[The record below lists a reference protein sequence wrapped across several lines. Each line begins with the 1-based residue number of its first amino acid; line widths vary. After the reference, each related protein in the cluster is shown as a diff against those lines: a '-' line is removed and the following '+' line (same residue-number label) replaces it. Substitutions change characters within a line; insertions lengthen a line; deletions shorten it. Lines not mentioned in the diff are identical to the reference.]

1 MLSFIRNL
9 VGVKTDQAVRN
20 AVEALVQWDPKSATE
35 AELRTMEE
43 HLDRLG
49 RQVAEARA
57 AYEREKKEAD
67 AIAQLSRQ
75 RLAAAEHLQRRID
88 ETTDP
93 AQKAPLEKSL
103 ETLVGLLE
111 QMAPEVDREAQ
122 DATDAEEF
130 LRMLEQTYAQAG
142 EKLKT
147 ARSELSRAE
156 RDMARAAQ
164 QRSVAEQR
172 AEAARQA
179 AGLSSATSGLGMAL
193 KAMQDTAAR
202 ELASAETANTKARL
216 LKPTKPEEDDPHI
229 KAALQAATGA
239 LPAPTDLSSRL
250 AAIRARQS

>member
-1 MLSFIRNL
+1 MLAFMRNL
-9 VGVKTDQAVRN
+9 VGVKTDQAVRS

-49 RQVAEARA
+49 RQVAEARV
-57 AYEREKKEAD
+57 AYNRERKEAD

-75 RLAAAEHLQRRID
+75 RLTAAEHLQRQI
-88 ETTDP
+88 EGETDP
-93 AQKAPLEKSL
+93 ARKATLERSL

-142 EKLKT
+142 EKLKS
-147 ARSELSRAE
+147 ARSELTRAE

>member
-1 MLSFIRNL
+1 
-9 VGVKTDQAVRN
+9 
-20 AVEALVQWDPKSATE
+20 
-35 AELRTMEE
+35 MEE

-49 RQVAEARA
+49 RQVAEARM
-57 AYEREKKEAD
+57 AYDREKKEAD

-75 RLAAAEHLQRRID
+75 RLAAAEHLQRQI
-88 ETTDP
+88 EGETDP
-93 AQKAPLEKSL
+93 ARKATLEKSL

-111 QMAPEVDREAQ
+111 QMAPEVEREAQ

-147 ARSELSRAE
+147 ARSELTRAE

-202 ELASAETANTKARL
+202 EMATAEAANTKARL
-216 LKPTKPEEDDPHI
+216 LKPTRPEEDDPDI

-239 LPAPTDLSSRL
+239 LPGPTDLTGRL
-250 AAIRARQS
+250 AAIRARQA

>member
-1 MLSFIRNL
+1 MISFMRNL
-9 VGVKTDQAVRN
+9 VGVKTDQAVRS

-49 RQVAEARA
+49 RQVAQARA
-57 AYEREKKEAD
+57 AYDREKKEAD
-67 AIAQLSRQ
+67 TIAQLSRQ
-75 RLAAAEHLQRRID
+75 RLTAAEHLQRQID
-88 ETTDP
+88 GEADP
-93 AQKAPLEKSL
+93 ARKATLEKSL
-103 ETLVGLLE
+103 TTLVGLLE
-111 QMAPEVDREAQ
+111 QMAADVDREAQ

-142 EKLKT
+142 DKLKS
-147 ARSELSRAE
+147 ARSELTRAE
-156 RDMARAAQ
+156 RDMSRAAQ

-193 KAMQDTAAR
+193 KAMQDAAAR
-202 ELASAETANTKARL
+202 ELAGAEAANAKARL
-216 LKPTKPEEDDPHI
+216 LKPTRPEEDDPNI

-239 LPAPTDLSSRL
+239 LPAPTNITSRL
-250 AAIRARQS
+250 EAIRARQR

>member
-1 MLSFIRNL
+1 MLNFLRNL
-9 VGVKTDQAVRN
+9 AGVKTDQAVRN

-49 RQVAEARA
+49 RQVAEARM
-57 AYEREKKEAD
+57 AYDREKKEAD

-75 RLAAAEHLQRRID
+75 RLTAAEHLQRQID
-88 ETTDP
+88 GENDP
-93 AQKAPLEKSL
+93 ARKATLEKSL
-103 ETLVGLLE
+103 ATLVGLLE
-111 QMAPEVDREAQ
+111 QMAADIDREAQ
-122 DATDAEEF
+122 DAADAEEF
-130 LRMLEQTYAQAG
+130 LRMLEQTYGQAG
-142 EKLKT
+142 EKLKS

-193 KAMQDTAAR
+193 KAMQTSAAR
-202 ELASAETANTKARL
+202 ELAGAEAANAKARL
-216 LKPTKPEEDDPHI
+216 LKPTKPEEDDPNI

-239 LPAPTDLSSRL
+239 LPAPTNLTSRL
-250 AAIRARQS
+250 EAIRARQR

>member
-1 MLSFIRNL
+1 MLAFMRNL
-9 VGVKTDQAVRN
+9 VGVKTDQAVRG

-43 HLDRLG
+43 HLDHLG

-57 AYEREKKEAD
+57 AYDREKKEAD

-75 RLAAAEHLQRRID
+75 RLTAAEHLQRQID
-88 ETTDP
+88 GEPDP
-93 AQKAPLEKSL
+93 ARKATLEKSL

-111 QMAPEVDREAQ
+111 QMAPDVDREAQ
-122 DATDAEEF
+122 DATDAEDF
-130 LRMLEQTYAQAG
+130 LNMLEQTYAQAG
-142 EKLKT
+142 EKLKS
-147 ARSELSRAE
+147 ARSDLSRAE
-156 RDMARAAQ
+156 RDMSRAAQ

-202 ELASAETANTKARL
+202 ELAGAEAANAKARL
-216 LKPTKPEEDDPHI
+216 LKPTRPEEDDPNI

-239 LPAPTDLSSRL
+239 LPAPTNVTSRL
-250 AAIRARQS
+250 EAIRARQR